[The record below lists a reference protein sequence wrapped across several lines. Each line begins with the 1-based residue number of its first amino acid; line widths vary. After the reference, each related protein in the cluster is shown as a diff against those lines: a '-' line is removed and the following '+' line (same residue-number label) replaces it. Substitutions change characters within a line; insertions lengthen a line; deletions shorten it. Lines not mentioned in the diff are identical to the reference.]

1 MASST
6 GASALAR
13 ALVTGGAGFI
23 GFHLASHLAGRGYEV
38 TICDDFS
45 RGRRDDD
52 LEALCAR
59 PNVSLFECDL
69 TRPDAL
75 ATLDGEFDYTYH
87 LAAVN
92 GTRHFYEMP
101 DVVLRVNVLALVNVL
116 DAWAAGRFGRLLF
129 ASSSETYAG
138 TARAGLLPIPTPEDV
153 PLLFDDLH
161 NPRLSYAASKLLGE
175 VMVIN
180 YARTLRLPATIVRY
194 HNVYGPR
201 MGDEHV
207 IPQFAARI
215 LAREDPFAIHG
226 ADDSRAF
233 CFVDD
238 AVRATRLVMEC
249 EAAAGLTV
257 HVGDPT
263 RELPIRDLAALMFD
277 LFDFHP
283 ALDVR
288 PAPGG
293 SVGRRCPDISRL
305 TELTGFRP
313 ETSLEDGLRRTFTWY
328 ARRQPSAAAPA
339 RAAS

>member
-1 MASST
+1 MAS
-6 GASALAR
+6 

-23 GFHLASHLAGRGYEV
+23 GFHLASHLAERGLDV
-38 TICDDFS
+38 TLCDDFS
-45 RGRRDDD
+45 RGRRDDE
-52 LEALCAR
+52 LAALCAR
-59 PNVSLFECDL
+59 PNLRLFECDL
-69 TRPDAL
+69 TRPDLL
-75 ATLDGEFDYTYH
+75 AGLEGEFDYLYH

-92 GTRHFYEMP
+92 GTRRFYEMP

-116 DAWAAGRFGRLLF
+116 DAWAQGRFGRLLF

-153 PLLFDDLH
+153 PLLLEDLS
-161 NPRLSYAASKLLGE
+161 NPRLSYAVSKLLGE
-175 VMVIN
+175 VMVTN
-180 YARTLRLPATIVRY
+180 YASARGLPATIVRY

-201 MGDEHV
+201 MGNEHV
-207 IPQFAARI
+207 IPQFANRI
-215 LAREDPFAIHG
+215 LARADPFAIHG

-249 EAAAGLTV
+249 EAAAGQTV

-263 RELPIRDLAALMFD
+263 RELPIRDLAAIMFG

-283 ALDVR
+283 AVDAG
-288 PAPGG
+288 PSPEG
-293 SVGRRCPDISRL
+293 SVARRCPDIARL
-305 TELTGFRP
+305 TALTGFRP
-313 ETSLEDGLRRTFTWY
+313 ETSLEDGLRRTFDWY
-328 ARRQPSAAAPA
+328 ARDAAVVAG

>member
-1 MASST
+1 M
-6 GASALAR
+6 AR

-23 GFHLASHLAGRGYEV
+23 GFHLASDLAGRGYDV
-38 TICDDFS
+38 TLCDNFS
-45 RGRRDDD
+45 RGRRDGELD
-52 LEALCAR
+52 ALCAL
-59 PNVSLFECDL
+59 PNVRLFECDL
-69 TRPDAL
+69 TRPDPL
-75 ATLDGEFDYTYH
+75 AELQGEFDYLYH

-138 TARAGLLPIPTPEDV
+138 TARAGILPIPTPEDV
-153 PLLFDDLH
+153 ALLLDDLH
-161 NPRLSYAASKLLGE
+161 NPRLSYAVSKILGE
-175 VMVIN
+175 AMVMN
-180 YARTLRLPATIVRY
+180 YARTRDLPATVVRY

-201 MGDEHV
+201 MGNEHV

-215 LAREDPFAIHG
+215 LAREDPFAVHG
-226 ADDSRAF
+226 AHDSRAF

-238 AVRATRLVMEC
+238 AVRATRLLAEC
-249 EAAAGLTV
+249 EASAGRTV
-257 HVGDPT
+257 HIGDPT

-283 ALDVR
+283 TVDAG
-288 PAPGG
+288 PSPEG

-313 ETSLEDGLRRTFTWY
+313 ETSLEDGLRRTFAWY
-328 ARRQPSAAAPA
+328 ERRLTAAAGSAAP
-339 RAAS
+339 